1 MKKDKETLMLDVII
15 GAVILII
22 IGIITAMS
30 IFLV

>member
-1 MKKDKETLMLDVII
+1 MEKDKQDTLLDITI
-15 GAVILII
+15 GIVVLII

>member
-1 MKKDKETLMLDVII
+1 MKKDKETLMLDIII